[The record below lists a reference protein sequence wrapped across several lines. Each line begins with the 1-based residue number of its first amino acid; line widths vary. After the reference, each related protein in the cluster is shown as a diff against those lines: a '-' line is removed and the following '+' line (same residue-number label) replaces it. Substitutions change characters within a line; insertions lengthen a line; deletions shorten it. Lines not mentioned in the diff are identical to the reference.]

1 MKFYKKVGK
10 LIPIVM
16 VASLLTACGANTRT
30 VTKTKEVIVE
40 RGAVVCD
47 VLDKPMNR
55 HMRAVIANGDKII
68 NLGADEV
75 VVTASELSDVYKKSC
90 K

>member
-1 MKFYKKVGK
+1 MIK
-10 LIPIVM
+10 LLVFTLSIFT
-16 VASLLTACGANTRT
+16 VASCANNTQTRT
-30 VTKTKEVIVE
+30 VTKEVIVD
-40 RGAVVCD
+40 RGEVVCD
-47 VLDKPMNR
+47 VLDKPVDR

-68 NLGADEV
+68 GVGGDEV

>member
-1 MKFYKKVGK
+1 MKFYKKAEK
-10 LIPIVM
+10 IIPIVM
-16 VASLLTACGANTRT
+16 VVSLLTACANNTRT
-30 VTKTKEVIVE
+30 VTKEVVVD
-40 RGAVVCD
+40 RGEVVCD
-47 VLDKPMNR
+47 VLDKPVDR

-68 NLGADEV
+68 NVGGDEV

>member
-1 MKFYKKVGK
+1 MIK
-10 LIPIVM
+10 LLVLAISILT
-16 VASLLTACGANTRT
+16 VASCTNNTRT
-30 VTKTKEVIVE
+30 VTKEVIVD
-40 RGAVVCD
+40 RGEVVCD
-47 VLDKPMNR
+47 VLDKPVDR

-68 NLGADEV
+68 SLGADEV

>member
-1 MKFYKKVGK
+1 MIK
-10 LIPIVM
+10 LLVLAVSILT
-16 VASLLTACGANTRT
+16 VASCTSNTRT
-30 VTKTKEVIVE
+30 VTKEVIVD
-40 RGAVVCD
+40 RGEVVCD
-47 VLDKPMNR
+47 VLDKPVDR

-68 NLGADEV
+68 NIGGEEV

>member
-1 MKFYKKVGK
+1 MTFYKKVGK
-10 LIPIVM
+10 LTPIVM
-16 VASLLTACGANTRT
+16 VVSLLIGCGNNTRT
-30 VTKTKEVIVE
+30 ITKEVIVD

-47 VLDKPMNR
+47 VLDKPVDR
-55 HMRAVIANGDKII
+55 HMRAVIANGDRII
-68 NLGADEV
+68 GVGADEV

>member
-1 MKFYKKVGK
+1 MA
-10 LIPIVM
+10 I
-16 VASLLTACGANTRT
+16 SLLVGCGSNTRT
-30 VTKTKEVIVE
+30 VTKEVIVD

-47 VLDKPMNR
+47 VLCKPVNR
-55 HMRAVIANGDKII
+55 HMRAVIAKGDKII
-68 NLGADEV
+68 NIGGEED

>member
-1 MKFYKKVGK
+1 MRFYKKVGK

-16 VASLLTACGANTRT
+16 VVSLLIGCGSNTRT
-30 VTKTKEVIVE
+30 VTKEVIVD

-47 VLDKPMNR
+47 VLDKPVDR
-55 HMRAVIANGDKII
+55 HMRAVIANGDRII
-68 NLGADEV
+68 SLGADEV

>member
-1 MKFYKKVGK
+1 MTFYKRVGN

-16 VASLLTACGANTRT
+16 VTLLLTACASNTRT
-30 VTKTKEVIVE
+30 VTREVIVD
-40 RGAVVCD
+40 RGSVVCD
-47 VLDKPMNR
+47 VLNKPVNR
-55 HMRAVIANGDKII
+55 HMRAVIANGGKII
-68 NLGADEV
+68 SLGADEV

>member
-1 MKFYKKVGK
+1 MLKVIPLLF
-10 LIPIVM
+10 LI
-16 VASLLTACGANTRT
+16 SLTACGNNTRT
-30 VTKTKEVIVE
+30 VTKEVIVD

-47 VLDKPMNR
+47 VLDKPVDR
-55 HMRAVIANGDKII
+55 HMRSVIANGDKII

-90 K
+90 R

>member
-1 MKFYKKVGK
+1 MIKPLV
-10 LIPIVM
+10 LAVSILT
-16 VASLLTACGANTRT
+16 VASCTSNTRT
-30 VTKTKEVIVE
+30 VTKEVIVD
-40 RGAVVCD
+40 RGSVVCD
-47 VLDKPMNR
+47 VLGKPVDR

-68 NLGADEV
+68 NIGGEEV

>member
-1 MKFYKKVGK
+1 MIK
-10 LIPIVM
+10 LLVLAISILT
-16 VASLLTACGANTRT
+16 VASCTNNTRT
-30 VTKTKEVIVE
+30 VTKEVIVD
-40 RGAVVCD
+40 RGEVVCD
-47 VLDKPMNR
+47 VLDKPVDR

-68 NLGADEV
+68 GVGADEV

>member
-1 MKFYKKVGK
+1 M
-10 LIPIVM
+10 
-16 VASLLTACGANTRT
+16 
-30 VTKTKEVIVE
+30 TKEVIVD
-40 RGAVVCD
+40 RGSVVCD
-47 VLDKPMNR
+47 VLGKPVSR

-68 NLGADEV
+68 NIGGEEV